1 MEKIFFAIILLL
13 LSNNDLLPA
22 SFAAIAQAQKHPIEY
37 SKPAVNFFEGAL
49 LGNGGMGVVVRTR
62 PDAVVLNFGHNN
74 VWDIRLGEANQ
85 EKFGTFQEVF
95 EKIKAIP
102 DSVKNLSDIPWY
114 REYRTMCREN
124 YAKPYP
130 RPFPCG
136 TIVLGF
142 DRREVELL
150 GHKLNISNGLCEVFL
165 LINKSDSAKLEIF
178 TELEKDRLWVRLVD
192 NQGRLRPNGFNR
204 IHLLPDPSTPGEFP
218 KYTILQ
224 DNQNGQLA
232 FHQTFPYSEPDK
244 YDLQKGH
251 PKDRAIRLTAHLN
264 QSLHPAFHINVDTG
278 ERQEL
283 GQLERKLANESTLIM
298 VAQLDEGMAVNLP
311 SQPAVTLQPDNVN
324 FMDAFQKNQKNW
336 EKYWDCSGVKLEDN
350 FLEKIWYHNSY
361 FFNCAVKA
369 GCISPGLFANWSYNR
384 IGTAWHGDYHLNY
397 NWQQP
402 FWFTFSSNHLDKNI
416 PYIDAIHHILPV
428 SRKWAKEFY
437 GLRGAFF
444 PHTAYPVEMSTH
456 PYPCPDWGWEVC
468 ETPWAVQGLWW
479 HFMYSQDEQFL
490 KDRLFEP
497 IKEAVLFLVD
507 YMERPEAHGP
517 HWGDDKYHIFP
528 TVVPELYANTPLS
541 RLKHDCAVDLTLT
554 KFLFKAFLE
563 ATQILKLE
571 KKEKELI
578 STITKILKKFPAYEI
593 VDSEKYGKVF
603 VCAPGENPDVIYNI
617 PNNLITVFPGEEHGL
632 FTADD
637 TLAILRN
644 SARNLQVEG
653 GNDLIF
659 QNLQAA
665 RLGIL
670 DLEKFKRQIQYCLLP
685 NGTASDMVLQVNG
698 RYRDDTEFDFMAPMG
713 IWFENFSL
721 PVVINECMLQSYRGT
736 IQLFP
741 NWPAEKDAE
750 FSSLRT
756 VGAFLVSA
764 SIKKGEVGWIEI
776 KSEVGSL
783 LKLILPWKDGCQIIS
798 QSGKRQ
804 TRETLLLMKTQPG
817 ENIRL
822 EPK

>member
-1 MEKIFFAIILLL
+1 MRKIFFAIILLL
-13 LSNNDLLPA
+13 LSSNDLLPA

-150 GHKLNISNGLCEVFL
+150 GHKLHISNGLCEVFL
-165 LINKSDSAKLEIF
+165 LINRCDSAKLEIF
-178 TELEKDRLWVRLVD
+178 TELENDRLWVRLVD
-192 NQGRLRPNGFNR
+192 NQGRLRPNCFNR
-204 IHLLPDPSTPGEFP
+204 IRLLPDPSTPGEFP
-218 KYTILQ
+218 KYSILQ
-224 DNQNGQLA
+224 DNQNGQQA
-232 FHQTFPYSEPDK
+232 FHQILPYSEPDK
-244 YDLQKGH
+244 YDRQKGH
-251 PKDRAIRLTAHLN
+251 PKDHAIRLTTHLN
-264 QSLHPAFHINVDTG
+264 QPLHPAFHINVDNG

-283 GQLERKLANESTLIM
+283 GPLERKLENASALIM
-298 VAQLDEGMAVNLP
+298 VAQLDEGLAVNLP
-311 SQPAVTLQPDNVN
+311 AQPAITPQPDHAN
-324 FMDAFQKNQKNW
+324 FMDAFQKNQKQW
-336 EKYWDCSGVKLEDN
+336 EKYWNCSGVKLEDN

-416 PYIDAIHHILPV
+416 PYIDAIHHFLPV

-517 HWGDDKYHIFP
+517 QWGDDKYHIFP
-528 TVVPELYANTPLS
+528 TVVPELYASTPLS
-541 RLKHDCAVDLTLT
+541 RLKHDCSVDLTLT
-554 KFLFKAFLE
+554 KFIFKAFLE

-578 STITKILKKFPAYEI
+578 NAIHKILKKFPVYEI

-603 VCAPGENPDVIYNI
+603 VCAPGEQPDVIYNI

-632 FTADD
+632 FTSDD

-653 GNDLIF
+653 GNDVIF

-685 NGTASDMVLQVNG
+685 NGTATDMALQVNG

-721 PVVINECMLQSYRGT
+721 PVVINECMLQSYHGK
-736 IQLFP
+736 IHLFP

-750 FSSLRT
+750 FSSLRA

-764 SIKKGEVGWIEI
+764 SIKKGKVGWIEI
-776 KSEVGSL
+776 KSEAGSL

-804 TRETLLLMKTQPG
+804 TKETLLLMKTQPG